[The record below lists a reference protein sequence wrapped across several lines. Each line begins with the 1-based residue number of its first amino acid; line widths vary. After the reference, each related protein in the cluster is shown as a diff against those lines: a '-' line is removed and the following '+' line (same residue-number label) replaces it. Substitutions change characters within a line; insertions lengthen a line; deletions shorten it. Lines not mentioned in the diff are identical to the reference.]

1 MVSLCVLERW
11 VWAEGPQRAVLERGD
26 TVLMSHGGMAVSVLT
41 AGTEAQ
47 ESLRRTL
54 RGKMALLGRWGTP
67 LVSVWAVRWERLT
80 PGDPYRWVFTTLV
93 RR

>member
-11 VWAEGPQRAVLERGD
+11 VWAEGPQRAVLEGW
-26 TVLMSHGGMAVSVLT
+26 TLLMSHGGMTVSVLT
-41 AGTEAQ
+41 ARTEAH